1 MLVGRLITRQ
11 LLSQRPFSREPHS
24 RERGDIC
31 GRDCKLNIMTALP
44 KVIVFDLDGC
54 VWDPEM
60 YQLWGGGAPFK
71 AYY

>member
-11 LLSQRPFSREPHS
+11 LLFQRPFSREPHS

-31 GRDCKLNIMTALP
+31 GQDCKLNIMTALP

-60 YQLWGGGAPFK
+60 YELWGGGAPFK